1 MNIKNT
7 ANTRRQ
13 RSQRYKTLG
22 YSGLI
27 ALTLLTT
34 SCEDKRTQEQIN
46 TDSYTERVEEKED
59 LEAEILEIETNLE
72 EAKGKLFSL
81 QIRIA
86 DIKTKI
92 KDGDDSLK
100 SAKKLQNQQNEA
112 NDLQEKI
119 DKMLEE
125 KENLERELN
134 IVEKQVKRLANTL

>member
-34 SCEDKRTQEQIN
+34 SCEDKRTQEQKN
-46 TDSYTERVEEKED
+46 TDSYTERVEEKDD
-59 LEAEILEIETNLE
+59 LASDLTEIETNLE
-72 EAKGKLFSL
+72 ETKDKLLSL
-81 QIRIA
+81 QIRIE
-86 DIKTKI
+86 DLTTKI
-92 KDGDDSLK
+92 KNGDDSLK

-112 NDLQEKI
+112 SDLQEEINEMKEQ
-119 DKMLEE
+119 KE
-125 KENLERELN
+125 KLERELN
-134 IVEKQVKRLANTL
+134 TAEKKVKKRGDKL